1 MRWVGK
7 ETIIVFQ
14 SGTVAIKGYFQIEHV
29 VPFKNTSFPFPL
41 GTA

>member
-7 ETIIVFQ
+7 KTTIEFQ
-14 SGTVAIKGYFQIEHV
+14 SGTVAIKGYLQMESF
-29 VPFKNTSFPFPL
+29 PFKNTSFLFPL